1 MATLCGTDALDR
13 VGSDFSRISTEFFFY
28 WVSAA
33 GATVDL
39 HWANEGAVPS
49 WNGIVPS
56 LQLITLTESF
66 TGFF

>member
-1 MATLCGTDALDR
+1 MWNGC
-13 VGSDFSRISTEFFFY
+13 VGSGWIGFFSDFYRVFFY